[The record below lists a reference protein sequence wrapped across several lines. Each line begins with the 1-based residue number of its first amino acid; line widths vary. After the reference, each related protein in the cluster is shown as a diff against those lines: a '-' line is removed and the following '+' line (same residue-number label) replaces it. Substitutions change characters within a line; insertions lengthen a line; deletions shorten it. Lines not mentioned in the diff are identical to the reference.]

1 MSQVA
6 SRLRGEGGERGVG
19 KRVVVACAVLT
30 PGILS
35 LPLPSPFASSPHSG
49 EIGARVDQP
58 YGPRQETGDT
68 RRHNG
73 SETFPRMRVWQG
85 DRLPHD
91 TGGPVFHLPYSAT
104 VEPYSRVLSVAVD
117 FTVLFAWIHSLHTG
131 TSSPKSSRSNP
142 CLHEFC
148 RHRKPLI
155 CGLGVFDTISHTHHR
170 GCEIYYLYLS
180 VRQGHV

>member
-35 LPLPSPFASSPHSG
+35 LSLPSPFASSPHSG

-104 VEPYSRVLSVAVD
+104 VEPYSRVLSPSPLILPFYSRGYTPCTRGRPHRSRRAPIP
-117 FTVLFAWIHSLHTG
+117 AY
-131 TSSPKSSRSNP
+131 TSSVDTGNRS
-142 CLHEFC
+142 F
-148 RHRKPLI
+148 
-155 CGLGVFDTISHTHHR
+155 VA
-170 GCEIYYLYLS
+170 
-180 VRQGHV
+180 